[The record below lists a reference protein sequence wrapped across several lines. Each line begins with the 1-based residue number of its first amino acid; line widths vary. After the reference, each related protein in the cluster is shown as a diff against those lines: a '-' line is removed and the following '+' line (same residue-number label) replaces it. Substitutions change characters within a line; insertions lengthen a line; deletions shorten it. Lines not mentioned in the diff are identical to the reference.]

1 MEMRAS
7 QVIKGAL
14 GGGAKRKKKMGG
26 EKERVRERK
35 RERERGKKRGEERDT
50 FKSTAVLR
58 CGN

>member
-1 MEMRAS
+1 M
-7 QVIKGAL
+7 IKGAL

-26 EKERVRERK
+26 EKERE